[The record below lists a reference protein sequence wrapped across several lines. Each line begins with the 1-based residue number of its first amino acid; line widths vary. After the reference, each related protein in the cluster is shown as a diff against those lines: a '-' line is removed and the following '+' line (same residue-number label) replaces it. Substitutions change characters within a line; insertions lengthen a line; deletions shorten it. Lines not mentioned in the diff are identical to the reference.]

1 MNTPETAVQRLA
13 ALERNSVLITRE
25 KKQKE
30 PLPKEPLTGFG
41 HSDEHGPMEQS
52 VS

>member
-41 HSDEHGPMEQS
+41 HSDERGPTEQT